1 MPYPA
6 GMAALPPLPRPAAT
20 RLAVRLTPD
29 ALRRVRGGHPW
40 VFAES
45 ITSVSR
51 DGAPGDLAVVFGP
64 DRAFAAIGLW
74 DPASPIRLKVLHHGK
89 PVTVDAAFWASRIA
103 AARAVRR
110 PLLATGDT
118 TGYRVLN
125 GENDGFPGLVLDAY
139 DRTLVMKLY
148 SAAWV
153 PHLAD
158 LLPAVEAALHPAAVV
173 LRLARQLDPAAL
185 HGLEEGDALVGTPPD
200 GPVLF
205 QERGLWFE
213 ADVVHGQ
220 KTGHFLDQRDNRVLA
235 GSMAAG
241 ARVLDVFASTGG
253 FTVHAAAGGATEV
266 VAVDLSE
273 PTLAVAGRNLAHNSA
288 RPEVAA
294 CRFTPVVADAFEEL
308 ERLGRNGR
316 RFDLVVVDPPS
327 FAQRQQHVARALAA
341 YGRLT
346 ELAVR
351 VVRPGGLL
359 LQCSCSSRVT
369 AEQFHAEVARAAARA
384 ARPLTEVRRTAHAV
398 DHPVTFPEG
407 AYLKAVLARV
417 P

>member
-1 MPYPA
+1 
-6 GMAALPPLPRPAAT
+6 MAALPPLPRPATT

-40 VFAES
+40 VFADS

-51 DGAPGDLAVVFGP
+51 DGAPGDLVVVFGP

-74 DPASPIRLKVLHHGK
+74 DPASPIRIKVLHQGK
-89 PVTVDAAFWASRIA
+89 PVTVDRAFWVARLA
-103 AARAVRR
+103 AALAVRQ
-110 PLLATGDT
+110 PLLAAGDT
-118 TGYRVLN
+118 TGYRVIN

-139 DRTLVMKLY
+139 DRTLVLKLY

-158 LLPAVEAALHPAAVV
+158 VLPAVEAALRPSAVV
-173 LRLARQLDPAAL
+173 LRLARQLDPADL
-185 HGLEEGDALVGTPPD
+185 HGLEEGDALVGVPPD

-205 QERGLWFE
+205 HERGLVFE
-213 ADVVHGQ
+213 ADVVRGQ
-220 KTGHFLDQRDNRVLA
+220 KTGHFLDQRDNRALA
-235 GSMAAG
+235 GALAAG
-241 ARVLDVFASTGG
+241 GRVLDVFASTGG

-266 VAVDLSE
+266 MAVDLSA
-273 PTLAVAGRNLAHNSA
+273 PTLAVAERNVAHNA
-288 RPEVAA
+288 HRPEVAA
-294 CRFTPVVADAFEEL
+294 CRVRPVVADAFDEM
-308 ERLGRNGR
+308 ERLGRRGE

-327 FAQRQQHVARALAA
+327 FAQRQQQVPRALAA
-341 YGRLT
+341 YARLT

-351 VVRPGGLL
+351 LVRPGGAL
-359 LQCSCSSRVT
+359 LQCSCSSRVG
-369 AEQFHAEVARAAARA
+369 ADQFHAGVARAAARA
-384 ARPLTEVRRTAHAV
+384 GRPLTELRRTAHAV

-407 AYLKAVLARV
+407 AYLKAVLADV